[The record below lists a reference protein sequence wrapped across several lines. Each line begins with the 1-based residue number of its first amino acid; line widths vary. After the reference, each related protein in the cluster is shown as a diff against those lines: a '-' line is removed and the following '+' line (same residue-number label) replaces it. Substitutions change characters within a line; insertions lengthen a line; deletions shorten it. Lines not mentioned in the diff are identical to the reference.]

1 LLAGGSPVNKGRGVW
16 GGATPHKIEMVFLQE
31 INGILQ
37 TNNKMATNSVQTS
50 SIESTVETI
59 TVMVKGNPIP
69 VIYKGQTNDI
79 IKKIVESPK
88 FKDYVS
94 KLTAS
99 YIRYDKI
106 ELLGH
111 YMFGPHVGFVW
122 LDVHA
127 FYISNGTRVPGVVFL
142 RGPSVACLLL
152 IKNKETGKLH
162 MVLVKQYR
170 IALPGEAFEGVAG
183 MGDLEVHNLTG
194 PIVNEIKQETGI
206 AVSTTGVKT
215 ADPHQQFNYLETL
228 GIMAPSPGGTYEPMT
243 LTWYM
248 QEMTTEEIN
257 ALNGRNI
264 ENIEVNCSEKIQ
276 VLVRDF
282 NFREAVKIRDPK
294 VTMAVTELMLLYP
307 GFVPM

>member
-1 LLAGGSPVNKGRGVW
+1 MHPQLIRIKAGGL
-16 GGATPHKIEMVFLQE
+16 GGATPHKIEMDFSTTFK
-31 INGILQ
+31 GILQ
-37 TNNKMATNSVQTS
+37 TNKMATNSVQTP
-50 SIESTVETI
+50 IEISVAVETI

-69 VIYKGQTNDI
+69 VMYKGQSNDI
-79 IKKIVESPK
+79 IKKIIESPK

-111 YMFGPHVGFVW
+111 YMFGPHVGFAW
-122 LDVHA
+122 MDVHA

-142 RGPSVACLLL
+142 RGSSVACLLL

-194 PIVNEIKQETGI
+194 PILNEIKQETGI
-206 AVSTTGVKT
+206 VVNTTGVKT
-215 ADPHQQFNYLETL
+215 VDPHQQFNYLETL

-248 QEMTTEEIN
+248 KEMTTEEIN

-294 VTMAVTELMLLYP
+294 ITMAVTELMLLYP